1 MIVNLNALC
10 KVQLNDLGKQ
20 IWLSQIDALPDEI
33 KKTRP
38 DIIAGIKGQ
47 IDKDSFIQLELWAIM
62 SCFGPYINQNTLP
75 FTSTVIELDK
85 NPNFNPVKENQVD

>member
-38 DIIAGIKGQ
+38 DIIAGIKGK
-47 IDKDSFIQLELWAIM
+47 IDGDSCIELELWAIM
-62 SCFGPYINQNTLP
+62 SCFGPYISQTTLP
-75 FTSTVIELDK
+75 FTSTTIQLDK
-85 NPNFNPVKENQVD
+85 NPNFNPVK